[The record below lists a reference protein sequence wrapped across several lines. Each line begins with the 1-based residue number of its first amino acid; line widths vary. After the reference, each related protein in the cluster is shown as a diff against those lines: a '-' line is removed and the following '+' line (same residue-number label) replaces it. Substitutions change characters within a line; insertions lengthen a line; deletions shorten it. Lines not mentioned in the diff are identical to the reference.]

1 MAGAS
6 HYSLPLP
13 AFDKPVKVLIVVAPY
28 YRDIADNLIAGAK
41 ATLEQAGATWE
52 LIEVPGALEVPAA
65 IGQAWRMANFDGFVA
80 LGCVIRGETSHYDI
94 VANESARAVMDLS
107 VEYQLAVG
115 NGILTVNNG
124 DQARVR
130 SDINKKNKGGD
141 AARAALAMISLR
153 RCLAGLA

>member
-1 MAGAS
+1 MS
-6 HYSLPLP
+6 ERL
-13 AFDKPVKVLIVVAPY
+13 LIIESPY
-28 YRDIADNLIAGAK
+28 YPEITEALRQGAL
-41 ATLEQAGATWE
+41 AAIEAAGATADR
-52 LIEVPGALEVPAA
+52 VLEIPAA
-65 IGQAWRMANFDGFVA
+65 LSMAVASVRRGQGPVYDGYVL